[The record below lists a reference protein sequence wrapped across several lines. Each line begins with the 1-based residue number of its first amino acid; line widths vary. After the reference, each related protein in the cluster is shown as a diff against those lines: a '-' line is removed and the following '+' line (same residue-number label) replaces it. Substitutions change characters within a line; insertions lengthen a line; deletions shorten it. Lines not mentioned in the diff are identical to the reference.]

1 MDEATSQV
9 DKQNDQ
15 MVQDLIK
22 EELKDRIVFSIA
34 HRLDT
39 VIEFDKILVMDA
51 GQVMEFDRPTTLL
64 RKKGHFYGLCKNTGR
79 ENFIKLKNMALAM
92 ERKRFPEFGEID
104 GIDDNFD
111 DKAEEDP
118 EDQDQLGEDEDSDMG
133 IKKNVARDIAAAL
146 FDVGDDDGEDNLYDG
161 VDLDHDEVQDQPKI
175 LSKNNDVIAKKD

>member
-1 MDEATSQV
+1 
-9 DKQNDQ
+9 
-15 MVQDLIK
+15 
-22 EELKDRIVFSIA
+22 
-34 HRLDT
+34 
-39 VIEFDKILVMDA
+39 
-51 GQVMEFDRPTTLL
+51 
-64 RKKGHFYGLCKNTGR
+64 
-79 ENFIKLKNMALAM
+79 MALAM

-133 IKKNVARDIAAAL
+133 IKKNVVRDIAAAL